1 MKTLSKQ
8 GTELIAKFEGLRLK
22 PYKCSAGVPTI
33 GIGSTFYENKDRV
46 KMTDPA
52 ITKDRAIQ
60 LFQHT
65 VKQYESAV
73 RAFIK
78 VELNQYQFD
87 ALVSLCYN
95 IGPGNFSGSS
105 LVKAINKNADKTE
118 IEYRWKLWNKAKG
131 KVIKGLQTR
140 RVEEIKYYFQ
150 L

>member
-33 GIGSTFYENKDRV
+33 GIGSTFYEDKSRV

-78 VELNQYQFD
+78 VELNQNQFD

-105 LVKAINKNADKTE
+105 LVKAINNKADKEE
-118 IEYRWKLWNKAKG
+118 ITYRWKLWNKAKG
-131 KVIKGLQTR
+131 KVIKGLVIR
-140 RVEEIKYYFQ
+140 RVSELNYYFQ
-150 L
+150 